1 MKISTK
7 LIMYLVAA
15 VISVMGIYALVTV
28 SLTRERL
35 DDEMRKM
42 ADHIGLALS
51 VGALHHLEDGD
62 HQGVF
67 EVLETISQH
76 EDVVGAAIFDPN
88 GQLLAAS
95 RSIMKDVEGQEQIY
109 SHTQGIYRHETSHEN
124 PQYTYICGIEN
135 TQGHMVGSLRLVLRE
150 MSMLPYVISVR
161 NQVLAAILAL
171 TIVLSLL
178 VIYVSK
184 RQIANPLTILTKGVD
199 AIGQGE
205 LSQRIDLNN
214 GGELAALAEAFNR
227 MAANLE
233 ISNQKLVEEREHIQ
247 LIVDSIPEG
256 VLVIDANGH
265 LTAWNQTMYQQFG
278 YALED
283 VLSKPL
289 SDVLGEIDS
298 EDFWQMVGC
307 LLNQEMEK
315 CEVHEVRIDTGP
327 ERFLSIIGSPF
338 YGTDNEE
345 WGAVLVLIDITD
357 RVRMERQIQQSE
369 KLAAIGQ
376 LAAGVAHEIGTPLNV
391 ISGSAEYVM
400 MDTDPGDPRVEELK
414 AIVSEVG
421 RISDLVKRLMAFAR
435 QVEPKIEAIDVAEH
449 IESVLV
455 LLRRQMEKQNIELV
469 VDLPEHLPPIS
480 GDRDQLQQVFL
491 NLVMNAWQ
499 AMPDGGR
506 LKISGEVRERD
517 TRPTQSVSKYLKL
530 QITDTGSGISREHIQ
545 RIFEPFFTTKE
556 VGEGTGL
563 GLAIAHRIVEDHDGH
578 LNVVSEEGQGS
589 TFEIRFPLDE
599 GAPNHG

>member
-7 LIMYLVAA
+7 LILYLVAA
-15 VISVMGIYALVTV
+15 VISVMGVYALVTV

-51 VGALHHLEDGD
+51 VGALHHLEDRD
-62 HQGVF
+62 IRGVF
-67 EVLETISQH
+67 NVLETISQH

-95 RSIMKDVEGQEQIY
+95 RSIMKDVEGQEQLY
-109 SHTQGIYRHETSHEN
+109 SHTQGIYRHEVSEEN
-124 PQYTYICGIEN
+124 PQYTYICGIQN

-161 NQVLAAILAL
+161 NQVLVAILAL
-171 TIVLSLL
+171 TVVLSML

-184 RQIANPLTILTKGVD
+184 RQIANPLAVLTNGVD
-199 AIGQGE
+199 AIGQGN
-205 LSQRIDLNN
+205 LSQRIDLKN
-214 GGELAALAEAFNR
+214 GGELATLAEAFNR
-227 MAANLE
+227 MATNLE
-233 ISNQKLVEEREHIQ
+233 TSNRKLIAEREHIQ

-256 VLVIDANGH
+256 VLVIDAKGH
-265 LTAWNQTMYQQFG
+265 LTAWNQAMYQKFG

-283 VLSKPL
+283 VLGKPI
-289 SDVLGEIDS
+289 SDVLDQIDS
-298 EDFWQMVGC
+298 EDFWRMVAC

-315 CEVHEVRIDTGP
+315 CETHDVRIGAAP
-327 ERFLSIIGSPF
+327 ERIFSVIGSPF
-338 YGTDNEE
+338 IEADGDE

-357 RVRMERQIQQSE
+357 RVRMEGQIQQSE

-400 MDTDPGDPRVEELK
+400 MDTESDDPRVEELK

-435 QVEPKIEAIDVAEH
+435 QDEPKVELVDVVERV
-449 IESVLV
+449 ESVLV
-455 LLRRQMEKQNIELV
+455 LLRRQMEKQNIELMT
-469 VDLPEHLPPIS
+469 DLPDHLPHIS
-480 GDRDQLQQVFL
+480 GDQDQLQQVFL
-491 NLVMNAWQ
+491 NLIMNAWQ
-499 AMPDGGR
+499 AMPTGGQ
-506 LKISGEVRERD
+506 LKISGRVQQSD
-517 TRPTQSVSKYLKL
+517 TGSDLSTEKYLKL
-530 QITDTGSGISREHIQ
+530 LITDTGLGISKDHIQ

-563 GLAIAHRIVEDHDGH
+563 GLAIAHRIIEDHNGQII
-578 LNVVSEEGQGS
+578 VASEEGQGS
-589 TFEIRFPLDE
+589 TFEIRFPIVE
-599 GAPNHG
+599 GAPIHG